1 MEDIIATTSV
11 NTVTEEIFDE
21 TKFGGFIREEH
32 FLLGEK
38 NATCSLKFGRYFSNS
53 LKSLDKHGLAG
64 SVTNNL
70 WRVVLNKDIRNN
82 PAESVKKWA
91 WQIGVFVLSSRPE
104 TLDII

>member
-1 MEDIIATTSV
+1 
-11 NTVTEEIFDE
+11 
-21 TKFGGFIREEH
+21 
-32 FLLGEK
+32 
-38 NATCSLKFGRYFSNS
+38 
-53 LKSLDKHGLAG
+53 LDKHGLAG

-104 TLDII
+104 SLDII